1 MKEIKAIVQT
11 HLVGRVFDA
20 LQALRHFPGVTIS
33 PCEGYGR
40 GRGQGGKF
48 LATDDNFVLAQH
60 TKLEVFCT
68 DEECDRVMHAIQRS
82 AHTGHAGDGLIIVVE
97 LADVVRIR
105 TGEKQNEVV

>member
-1 MKEIKAIVQT
+1 MKEIKAIVQS

-68 DEECDRVMHAIQRS
+68 DEECDRVVHAIQRS
-82 AHTGHAGDGLIIVVE
+82 AHTGNAGDGVIIVVD
-97 LADVVRIR
+97 LAEVVRIR
-105 TGEKQNEVV
+105 SGEKENETV